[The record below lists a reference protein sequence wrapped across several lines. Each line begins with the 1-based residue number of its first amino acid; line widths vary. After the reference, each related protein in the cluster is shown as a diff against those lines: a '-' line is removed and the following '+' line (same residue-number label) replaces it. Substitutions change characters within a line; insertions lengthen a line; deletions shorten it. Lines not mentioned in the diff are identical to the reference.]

1 MIEGVL
7 NDGATPVLEAMV
19 RFSGARQR
27 LIAHNVANID
37 TPNFRQVD
45 VSPREFQRVLAEA
58 VDRRRGQGRQGDFR
72 IEGSDQIK
80 QGADGRLELEPA
92 EVESNILFHDR
103 SNRDLERLMQANAEN
118 LGVFRVATDLL
129 RSRAE
134 IMRAAMSERV

>member
-1 MIEGVL
+1 MIQGLL
-7 NDGATPVLEAMV
+7 NDGASPVLEAMV

-45 VSPREFQRVLAEA
+45 VSPREFQRALADA
-58 VDRRRGQGRQGDFR
+58 VERRRGHGNMGDLR
-72 IEGSDQIK
+72 IDGSDQIK
-80 QGADGRLELEPA
+80 QGSDGRMELEPG
-92 EVESNILFHDR
+92 EIESNILFHDR

-134 IMRAAMSERV
+134 IMRSAMSERV

>member
-1 MIEGVL
+1 MIEGIL

-45 VSPREFQRVLAEA
+45 VSPREFQRALSEA
-58 VDRRRGQGRQGDFR
+58 VERRRGHGGKGDLS
-72 IEGSDQIK
+72 IDGSDQIK
-80 QGADGRLELEPA
+80 QSHDGRLDLEPA